1 MAKVGVDI
9 TQREYYSNNGTAPKS
24 ENWGTY
30 QYMLLSDII
39 NNFMLSYVGDDKVIN
54 KIDRN
59 EVIFHAKRGLQ
70 EIHYD
75 ALREIA
81 AAEFEVPDTLKLHL
95 PHDFVGLVK
104 IGYVTSDG
112 AVRPIMQTHDTA
124 TPISYLQDNTAEAEV
139 LMDNDNNALTGTPII
154 EENWTGAKAES
165 LSSPDRASLGKR
177 FGLETSKGNFN
188 GMYHLDKNQG
198 FIMFSSNLAAKQVVI
213 EYVSDGMYG
222 LAENEIK
229 LNKMAETFMYNYI
242 TSAIL
247 NSKFGV
253 QEYIVRRA
261 KKEMSASLRNL
272 KIRMQGLRLREITQ
286 LLRGRDKWIK

>member
-1 MAKVGVDI
+1 
-9 TQREYYSNNGTAPKS
+9 
-24 ENWGTY
+24 
-30 QYMLLSDII
+30 MLLSDII

-124 TPISYLQDNTAEAEV
+124 TPISYLQDNTAEVEV
-139 LMDNDNNALTGTPII
+139 LMDNDNNALTGTPIV
-154 EENWTGAKAES
+154 EEKLDWSKS
-165 LSSPDRASLGKR
+165 RK
-177 FGLETSKGNFN
+177 LEF
-188 GMYHLDKNQG
+188 
-198 FIMFSSNLAAKQVVI
+198 A
-213 EYVSDGMYG
+213 
-222 LAENEIK
+222 
-229 LNKMAETFMYNYI
+229 
-242 TSAIL
+242 
-247 NSKFGV
+247 
-253 QEYIVRRA
+253 
-261 KKEMSASLRNL
+261 
-272 KIRMQGLRLREITQ
+272 
-286 LLRGRDKWIK
+286 